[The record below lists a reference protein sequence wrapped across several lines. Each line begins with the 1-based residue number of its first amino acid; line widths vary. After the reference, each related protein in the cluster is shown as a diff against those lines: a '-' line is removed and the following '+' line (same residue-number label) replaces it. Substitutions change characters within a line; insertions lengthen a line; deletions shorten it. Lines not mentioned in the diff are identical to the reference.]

1 VATVELSFVP
11 RPAHVRTAR
20 QVAVALA
27 RRAGLGDDILDE
39 VRLAVAEACGLA
51 LALQR
56 RNRPDDPV
64 VLVFDDDAGLTVD
77 VRTSAPLDPASG
89 DHALSVLAA
98 AVPRPAV
105 MAEELPVGASL
116 AVLAEVAPRLAV
128 TTSAAGL
135 RLELGW
141 PPVAVAN
148 R

>member
-27 RRAGLGDDILDE
+27 RRAGLGDDVLDE
-39 VRLAVAEACGLA
+39 IRLAVGEACGLA
-51 LALQR
+51 MSLQR
-56 RNRPDDPV
+56 QNRPDDPV
-64 VLVFDDDAGLTVD
+64 VLVFDDSAGLTVD

-105 MAEELPVGASL
+105 TAEELPVGAAL
-116 AVLAEVAPRLAV
+116 AVLAEFAPRLEV
-128 TTSAAGL
+128 TTSRAGM
-135 RLELGW
+135 RLEMGW
-141 PPVAVAN
+141 PQVAVAN